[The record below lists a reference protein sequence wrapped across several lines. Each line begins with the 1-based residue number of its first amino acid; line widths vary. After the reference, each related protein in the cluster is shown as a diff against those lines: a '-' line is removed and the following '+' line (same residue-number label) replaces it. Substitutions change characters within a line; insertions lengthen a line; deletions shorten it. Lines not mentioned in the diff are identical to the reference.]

1 MRVIEMFVR
10 RPVIAIVVNLALV
23 LIGLRAVTQLPIQQY
38 PRIESSSIV
47 ITTVYVGASAE
58 SIRGFVTTPIE
69 RAVSSITGIDY
80 VESSSVAGLSTVT
93 ARLKLNHPSTVALAE
108 VGNRMDQIRSGLA
121 NSDLQETERGA
132 HSLKSSAA
140 NIGAETLRTMA
151 TRMESAALDDS
162 VDDARALL
170 PTLEDAYESAMT
182 ELSIIEKGLP
192 E

>member
-1 MRVIEMFVR
+1 MSDPQIIDPQALERLREWGGDKLAGQMVR
-10 RPVIAIVVNLALV
+10 L
-23 LIGLRAVTQLPIQQY
+23 
-38 PRIESSSIV
+38 
-47 ITTVYVGASAE
+47 
-58 SIRGFVTTPIE
+58 F
-69 RAVSSITGIDY
+69 
-80 VESSSVAGLSTVT
+80 
-93 ARLKLNHPSTVALAE
+93 LKNSGT
-108 VGNRMDQIRSGLA
+108 RMDQIRTGLA

-170 PTLEDAYESAMT
+170 PALENAYDGAMR
-182 ELSIIEKGLP
+182 ELSIIEKEMP